1 MIKYEDVIYAKKR
14 IKDYV
19 IRTPLLRVPALDD
32 KLGCQVYLKPENLQH
47 TGSFKLRGA
56 MNRLLVLND
65 KEVKSGVVCA
75 SSGNHAQG
83 VACAAQL
90 NR

>member
-1 MIKYEDVIYAKKR
+1 MIKYPDILHAKKR
-14 IKDYV
+14 ISNYI
-19 IRTPLLRVPALDD
+19 IRTPLLRVPALDE

-65 KEVKSGVVCA
+65 K
-75 SSGNHAQG
+75 
-83 VACAAQL
+83 
-90 NR
+90 